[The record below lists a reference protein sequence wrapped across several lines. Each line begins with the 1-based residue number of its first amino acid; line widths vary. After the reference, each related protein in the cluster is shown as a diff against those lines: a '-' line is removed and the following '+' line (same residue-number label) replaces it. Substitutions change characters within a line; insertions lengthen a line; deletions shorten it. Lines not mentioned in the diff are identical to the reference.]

1 MIKNILFD
9 LGGVLYKVD
18 YRETAQKLADIFSAT
33 MEFSQ
38 EKELSVIAEYEKGN
52 ISTDVFRQEISSA
65 FHYEGN
71 VENTQFDHAW
81 NVMLKGFYDYTEPM
95 LNTLTQKGYN
105 IAILSNINKLHLE
118 HIHNEFPA
126 IFSVLHHCFFSC
138 NIGHRKPES
147 SCFHYVLDE
156 CGWNPKETLFVDD
169 ALRHCKAA
177 ALEHIHTLHWQSA
190 PYSVQEVLSILLEAI
205 ENHD

>member
-52 ISTDVFRQEISSA
+52 ISSDVFRQEISSA

-71 VENTQFDHAW
+71 VENTKFDHAW

-126 IFSVLHHCFFSC
+126 IFSVLHHCFF
-138 NIGHRKPES
+138 
-147 SCFHYVLDE
+147 L
-156 CGWNPKETLFVDD
+156 
-169 ALRHCKAA
+169 A
-177 ALEHIHTLHWQSA
+177 
-190 PYSVQEVLSILLEAI
+190 ILVI
-205 ENHD
+205 ENPNLRVFVMCLMNVVGIRKKHYLLTMP